1 MTKLPSSLQKLI
13 NELGRLPGIGPK
25 TAQRLAF
32 YLLKED
38 NIDLNNLSDAVSKVK
53 EGIVFCSTCHN
64 MGESDPCHTCTDP
77 KRDHSIVCVVEE
89 PLDAQAIDKSGQF
102 NGVFHVL
109 GGVLNPLEGIGPE
122 NLEVESLLDRVCGV
136 AAATGRQNNGGQWPP
151 LQDQVNPIKEIIIA
165 TNPSLEGETT
175 AMHLSKIIRAANPTV
190 KITRI
195 ARGLPMGGDLEY
207 ADDITLMRAME
218 GRREY

>member
-1 MTKLPSSLQKLI
+1 
-13 NELGRLPGIGPK
+13 
-25 TAQRLAF
+25 
-32 YLLKED
+32 
-38 NIDLNNLSDAVSKVK
+38 
-53 EGIVFCSTCHN
+53 
-64 MGESDPCHTCTDP
+64 
-77 KRDHSIVCVVEE
+77 VVEE

-102 NGVFHVL
+102 SGVFHIL
-109 GGVLNPLEGIGPE
+109 GGVLNPLEGAGPE
-122 NLEVESLLDRVCGV
+122 SLEIESLLKRVRD
-136 AAATGRQNNGGQWPP
+136 TE
-151 LQDQVNPIKEIIIA
+151 KEKIREVIIA

-175 AMHLSKIIRAANPTV
+175 AMHLSKVIKAANPEV

>member
-1 MTKLPSSLQKLI
+1 MTKLPNSLQKLI
-13 NELGRLPGIGPK
+13 NELSRLPGVGPK

-32 YLLKED
+32 YLLKQD
-38 NIDLNNLSDAVSKVK
+38 NVDINNLSQSIAQVK
-53 EGIVFCSTCHN
+53 SGIVFCSTCHN
-64 MGESDPCHTCTDP
+64 MGEADPCSTCTDP
-77 KRDHSIVCVVEE
+77 KRDHSLVCVVEE
-89 PLDAQAIDKSGQF
+89 PLDAQALDKSGQY

-109 GGVLNPLEGIGPE
+109 GGVLNPLEGIGPD
-122 NLEVESLLDRVCGV
+122 NLEVESLMQRISQS
-136 AAATGRQNNGGQWPP
+136 ASQ
-151 LQDQVNPIKEIIIA
+151 PISEIIIA

-175 AMHLSKIIRAANPTV
+175 AMHLSKVIKATNPTV

-207 ADDITLMRAME
+207 ADEITLSRAME

>member
-1 MTKLPSSLQKLI
+1 MTKLPTSLQKLI

-32 YLLKED
+32 YLFKQD
-38 NIDLNNLSDAVSKVK
+38 KIDLDNLSQTVAKVK
-53 EGIVFCSTCHN
+53 DGIIFCSVCHN
-64 MGESDPCHTCTDP
+64 MGESDPCVTCTDD
-77 KRDHSIVCVVEE
+77 KRDHSLICVVEE
-89 PLDAQAIDKSGQF
+89 PMDAQAIDKGGQF
-102 NGVFHVL
+102 TGVFHVL

-122 NLEVESLLDRVCGV
+122 SLEMESLVQRISKSANQLISEV
-136 AAATGRQNNGGQWPP
+136 
-151 LQDQVNPIKEIIIA
+151 IIA

-175 AMHLSKIIRAANPTV
+175 AMHLSKVIRSANPSI

>member
-1 MTKLPSSLQKLI
+1 MTKLPTSLQKLI
-13 NELGRLPGIGPK
+13 NELSKLPGVGPK

-32 YLLKED
+32 YLLKKD
-38 NIDLNNLSDAVSKVK
+38 NIDITNLSQSIANIKN
-53 EGIVFCSTCHN
+53 GIIFCSVCHN
-64 MGESDPCHTCTDP
+64 MGESDPCSTCADP
-77 KRDHSIVCVVEE
+77 KRDHSLICVVEE
-89 PLDAQAIDKSGQF
+89 PLDAQAIDKGGQF
-102 NGVFHVL
+102 SGVFHIL
-109 GGVLNPLEGIGPE
+109 GGVLNPLEGAGPE
-122 NLEVESLLDRVCGV
+122 SLEIESLLSRIRGV
-136 AAATGRQNNGGQWPP
+136 GASFSRPVLEAGGQGQP
-151 LQDQVNPIKEIIIA
+151 LQSEIIKEVIIA

-175 AMHLSKIIRAANPTV
+175 AMHLSKVIKAANPEV

>member
-1 MTKLPSSLQKLI
+1 MAKLPTSLQKLI
-13 NELGRLPGIGPK
+13 NELSKLPGIGPK

-32 YLLKED
+32 YLLKKD
-38 NIDLNNLSDAVSKVK
+38 NIDLSGISSAIANVK
-53 EGIVFCSTCHN
+53 EGVVFCSICH
-64 MGESDPCHTCTDP
+64 MMAETDPCSVDSDP
-77 KRDHSIVCVVEE
+77 KRDHGIICVVEE
-89 PLDAQAIDKSGQF
+89 TLDALAIDKGGDY

-109 GGVLNPLEGIGPE
+109 GGVLNPLEGLGPE
-122 NLEVESLLDRVCGV
+122 KLEIESLVQRISKS
-136 AAATGRQNNGGQWPP
+136 ANK
-151 LQDQVNPIKEIIIA
+151 PISEVIIA

-175 AMHLSKIIRAANPTV
+175 AMHLQKVIKAENSEI

-207 ADDITLMRAME
+207 ADDITLMRALE

>member
-1 MTKLPSSLQKLI
+1 MTPYLVRYFMTKLPISLQRLI
-13 NELGRLPGIGPK
+13 NELSRLPGIGPK

-32 YLLKED
+32 YLLKLD
-38 NIDLNNLSDAVSKVK
+38 IIDIGNLSQSIAQIK
-53 EGIVFCSTCHN
+53 EGIIFCSVCHN
-64 MGESDPCHTCTDP
+64 MGESDPCSTCSDV
-77 KRDHSIVCVVEE
+77 KRDHAIVCVVEE
-89 PLDAQAIDKSGQF
+89 PLDAQAIDKGGQY
-102 NGVFHVL
+102 NGVFHIL

-122 NLEVESLLDRVCGV
+122 NLEVESLRE
-136 AAATGRQNNGGQWPP
+136 RI
-151 LQDQVNPIKEIIIA
+151 QDPRNKIQEVIIA

-175 AMHLSKIIRAANPTV
+175 AMHLQKVIKSSAPQI

-207 ADDITLMRAME
+207 ADDITLMRALE

>member
-13 NELGRLPGIGPK
+13 NELSRLPGIGPK

-32 YLLKED
+32 YLLKQD
-38 NIDLNNLSDAVSKVK
+38 NIDVGNLSQSIVKVK
-53 EGIVFCSTCHN
+53 DGIVFCSTCHN
-64 MGESDPCHTCTDP
+64 MGEQDPCHTCSDV
-77 KRDHSIVCVVEE
+77 KRDQSIICVVEE
-89 PLDAQAIDKSGQF
+89 PLDAQAIDKSGQYS
-102 NGVFHVL
+102 GVFHIL
-109 GGVLNPLEGIGPE
+109 GGVLNPLEGVGPE
-122 NLEVESLLDRVCGV
+122 NLNIESLVDRLGKQSV
-136 AAATGRQNNGGQWPP
+136 AE
-151 LQDQVNPIKEIIIA
+151 VIIA

-175 AMHLSKIIRAANPTV
+175 SMHLQKVIKSQHPQI

-207 ADDITLMRAME
+207 ADDITLIRALE

>member
-1 MTKLPSSLQKLI
+1 MTKLPTSLQKLI
-13 NELGRLPGIGPK
+13 NELSRLPGVGPK

-32 YLLKED
+32 YLLKKD
-38 NIDLNNLSDAVSKVK
+38 NIEVVNLSQSIANVK
-53 EGIVFCSTCHN
+53 EGIIFCSTCHN
-64 MGESDPCHTCTDP
+64 MGETDPCFTCTDP
-77 KRDHSIVCVVEE
+77 KRDKSLLCVVEE
-89 PLDAQAIDKSGQF
+89 PLDAQAIDKGGQYK
-102 NGVFHVL
+102 GVFHIL
-109 GGVLNPLEGIGPE
+109 GGVLNPLEGINPE
-122 NLEVESLLDRVCGV
+122 NLQINSLIERISQSSES
-136 AAATGRQNNGGQWPP
+136 ATIE
-151 LQDQVNPIKEIIIA
+151 LIIA

-175 AMHLSKIIRAANPTV
+175 AMHLQKVIKAVHPNV

>member
-1 MTKLPSSLQKLI
+1 MTKLPTSLQKLI
-13 NELGRLPGIGPK
+13 NELSRLPGIGPK

-32 YLLKED
+32 YLLKQD
-38 NIDLNNLSDAVSKVK
+38 IIDISNLSQSIAQIKQ
-53 EGIVFCSTCHN
+53 GIVFCSTCHN
-64 MGESDPCHTCTDP
+64 MGEADPCVTCTDE
-77 KRDHSIVCVVEE
+77 KRDRSVICVVEE
-89 PLDAQAIDKSGQF
+89 PLDAQAIDKGGQYS
-102 NGVFHVL
+102 GVFHIL

-122 NLEVESLLDRVCGV
+122 NLEVESLLARIMNHETQINEV
-136 AAATGRQNNGGQWPP
+136 
-151 LQDQVNPIKEIIIA
+151 IIA

-175 AMHLSKIIRAANPTV
+175 AMHLHKIIKAQSPTI

-207 ADDITLMRAME
+207 ADDITLMRALE

>member
-13 NELGRLPGIGPK
+13 NELSKLPGVGPK

-32 YLLKED
+32 FLLKKD
-38 NIDLNNLSDAVSKVK
+38 SRDLNNLSHSIAQVK
-53 EGIVFCSTCHN
+53 SGIVFCSTCHN
-64 MGESDPCHTCTDP
+64 MGEADPCFTCVDP
-77 KRDHSIVCVVEE
+77 KRDKSIVCVVEE

-102 NGVFHVL
+102 NGLFHVL
-109 GGVLNPLEGIGPE
+109 GGVLNPLEGIGPD
-122 NLEVESLLDRVCGV
+122 NLEVDSLLLRVTSSELGV
-136 AAATGRQNNGGQWPP
+136 
-151 LQDQVNPIKEIIIA
+151 KEIIIA

-175 AMHLSKIIRAANPTV
+175 AMHLAKVIRAVSPTV
-190 KITRI
+190 KISRI

-207 ADDITLMRAME
+207 ADEITLNRAME

>member
-13 NELGRLPGIGPK
+13 NELSKLPGVGPK

-32 YLLKED
+32 YLLKRDSID
-38 NIDLNNLSDAVSKVK
+38 NTSLIHALSELKGGV
-53 EGIVFCSTCHN
+53 VFCSICHN
-64 MGESDPCHTCTDP
+64 MVEADPCSTCTDP
-77 KRDHSIVCVVEE
+77 GRDSSILCVVEE
-89 PLDAQAIDKSGQF
+89 PLDALAIDKTGKF
-102 NGVFHVL
+102 KGKFHVL

-122 NLEVESLLDRVCGV
+122 QLKIESLMGRIQNKESGV
-136 AAATGRQNNGGQWPP
+136 AE
-151 LQDQVNPIKEIIIA
+151 LIIA
-165 TNPSLEGETT
+165 TNPSLEGEAT
-175 AMHLSKIIRAANPTV
+175 AMHLSKVIKQSNPKI

>member
-1 MTKLPSSLQKLI
+1 MTKLPTSLQRLI

-32 YLLKED
+32 YLLKQD
-38 NIDLNNLSDAVSKVK
+38 SIDISNLSQSITKVK

-64 MGESDPCHTCTDP
+64 MAEVDPCATCTDT
-77 KRDHSIVCVVEE
+77 KRDKTLVCVVEE
-89 PLDAQAIDKSGQF
+89 PLDAQAIDKGGQY
-102 NGVFHVL
+102 NGVFHIL

-122 NLEVESLLDRVCGV
+122 QLKIDSLLLRIKDEGSK
-136 AAATGRQNNGGQWPP
+136 
-151 LQDQVNPIKEIIIA
+151 IKEVIIA

-175 AMHLSKIIRAANPTV
+175 AMHLAKVIKAVNPEI

>member
-13 NELGRLPGIGPK
+13 NELSRLPGVGPK

-32 YLLKED
+32 YLLKQD
-38 NIDLNNLSDAVSKVK
+38 NIDITNLSQSIANIKN
-53 EGIVFCSTCHN
+53 GIVFCSVCHN
-64 MGESDPCHTCTDP
+64 MGETDPCATCSDVR
-77 KRDHSIVCVVEE
+77 RDHSLVCVVEE
-89 PLDAQAIDKSGQF
+89 PLDAQAIDKSGQY
-102 NGVFHVL
+102 NGVFHIL
-109 GGVLNPLEGIGPE
+109 GGVLNPLEGVGPE
-122 NLEVESLLDRVCGV
+122 SLEIESLLARIKDE
-136 AAATGRQNNGGQWPP
+136 RQK
-151 LQDQVNPIKEIIIA
+151 IKEVIIA

-175 AMHLSKIIRAANPTV
+175 AMHLQKVIKLLNQDI